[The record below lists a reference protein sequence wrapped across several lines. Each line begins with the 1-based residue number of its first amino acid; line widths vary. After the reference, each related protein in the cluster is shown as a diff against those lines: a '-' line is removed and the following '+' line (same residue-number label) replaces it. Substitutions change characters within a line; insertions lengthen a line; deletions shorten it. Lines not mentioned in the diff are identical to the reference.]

1 VRRGEARRGEAWLW
15 RYTQSIFY
23 GTGTSYARI
32 PLDYSLFY
40 FFECVRYA
48 TLFTAIQDIGIT

>member
-1 VRRGEARRGEAWLW
+1 MRGEAWLW
-15 RYTQSIFY
+15 RYTQSIFYPWY

-40 FFECVRYA
+40 FFEGVRYA

>member
-1 VRRGEARRGEAWLW
+1 MRGEAWLW
-15 RYTQSIFY
+15 RYTQSIFYPWY